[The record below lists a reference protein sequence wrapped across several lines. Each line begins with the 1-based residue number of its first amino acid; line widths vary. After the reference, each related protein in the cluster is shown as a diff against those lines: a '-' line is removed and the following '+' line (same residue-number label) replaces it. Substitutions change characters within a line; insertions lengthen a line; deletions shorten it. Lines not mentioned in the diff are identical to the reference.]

1 MKGYKGFDKD
11 LKCKGFQYEV
21 GKTYECEGKI
31 TLCVN
36 GFHFCKEPKQIYGY
50 YADLPACRYCE
61 IEASGEIIEGDG
73 KCVCSEIKIVREI
86 PLQEFL
92 SLVNEGSRNSG
103 WSNKGDCNK
112 GDCNEGDGNKGD
124 CNKGDS
130 NEGNGNKGDS
140 NEGNGN
146 KGDSNEGNGNKGDSN
161 KGNSNVGDCNKGDC
175 NEGDCNKGNC
185 NKGDWNKGDCNEGNS
200 NEGDSNEGNGNVG
213 NRNKGN
219 WNVGNSNKGDRNIGS
234 YNRADGACGIFN
246 TGGGCVIFNRYT
258 PMKHIEIEKTDGYR
272 YLASCVAM
280 RREPTED
287 ELAEIRKLP
296 NFDENVMNELI
307 FGKGDK
313 K

>member
-1 MKGYKGFDKD
+1 MPMLGYKGFNKN
-11 LKCKGFQYEV
+11 LTCRGFQYKV
-21 GKTYECEGKI
+21 GETYEAKGEI
-31 TLCVN
+31 ALCSN

-50 YADLPACRYCE
+50 YADLSACRYCE

-86 PLQEFL
+86 PSQEFL

-103 WSNKGDCNK
+103 WSNKGD
-112 GDCNEGDGNKGD
+112 
-124 CNKGDS
+124 
-130 NEGNGNKGDS
+130 
-140 NEGNGN
+140 
-146 KGDSNEGNGNKGDSN
+146 SN
-161 KGNSNVGDCNKGDC
+161 K
-175 NEGDCNKGNC
+175 
-185 NKGDWNKGDCNEGNS
+185 GNS
-200 NEGDSNEGNGNVG
+200 NEGDSNEGNSNEGDWNE
-213 NRNKGN
+213 GN
-219 WNVGNSNKGDRNIGS
+219 WNKGDSNEGNCNEGNSNKGDSNEGDCNKGDSNVGNRNEGNWNEGDWNKGDSNEGDCNEGDSNKGNRNKGDRNEGNDNIGS

-246 TGGGCVIFNRYT
+246 TDGGCVIFNRYT

-296 NFDENVMNELI
+296 NFDEKVMNELI